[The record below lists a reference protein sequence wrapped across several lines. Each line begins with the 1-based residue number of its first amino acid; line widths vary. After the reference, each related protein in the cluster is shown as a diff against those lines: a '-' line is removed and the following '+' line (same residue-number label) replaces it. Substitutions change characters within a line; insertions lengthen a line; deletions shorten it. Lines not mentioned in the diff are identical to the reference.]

1 MHTDAATAENVH
13 PSRKTG
19 GRQDLHLQQ
28 PNVHGFA
35 QWGKLEKHEHSQ
47 ETQAPTTF
55 HQWGNRVND
64 CTGVCAP

>member
-55 HQWGNRVND
+55 HQ
-64 CTGVCAP
+64 